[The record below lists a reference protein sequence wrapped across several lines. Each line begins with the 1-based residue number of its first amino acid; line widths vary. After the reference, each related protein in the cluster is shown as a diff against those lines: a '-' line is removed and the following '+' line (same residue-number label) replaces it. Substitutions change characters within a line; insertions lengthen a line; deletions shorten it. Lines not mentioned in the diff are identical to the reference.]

1 MIGLVP
7 RAFGADPVQWRAL
20 VQTSLRSDIRHL
32 RGIVGRSATAGISSV
47 AGALFSQLLYG
58 GLCAL
63 FIVTMPDVFLSSTVY
78 IVLLASTLG
87 LALLVDFTGI
97 VLSPDDHAILA
108 HRPVDGRT
116 FFAARLTSVVVY
128 MWLLTAPFA
137 VLPTIAYLTRW
148 SGGSVAAA
156 LASLAAA
163 FATATLV
170 PLVAIVLFVS
180 LMTLIPP
187 DRLQRGLGYL
197 QFTLSFLFVGGFFL
211 YSRSLR
217 QLGQLQIS
225 KTPLAYLN
233 PATWLVAWVELADGR
248 GTSLDA
254 VVAALPIV
262 AGAILI
268 VVARGHLSLAYA
280 EQLGA
285 RVTERRTAGRGH
297 LPLQTLIAGPAHHAV
312 SMLARA
318 QFRVDQKF
326 RLGVLGILPLTVIY
340 LLAGF
345 ADTDGTTVLGREP
358 VLVYYAVLFFPAML
372 RQFLVHSEAWRAS
385 WIFHAAPMPFEEL
398 VVGLKNTVVA
408 RFLVPYLVVVLML
421 LQWFVPRPWLELV
434 VHGIVLGLLS
444 HAVLVLDLWLNPA
457 LPFSQPT
464 RQGARSFALLLLML
478 PVVGVITTMPLWQP
492 YVYASTA
499 RMFAALGVLVVVNVL
514 LHEAL
519 LTRVAR
525 VGRQWQ
531 YVG

>member
-1 MIGLVP
+1 MIGVIP

-20 VQTSLRSDIRHL
+20 VHASLLSDVRHL
-32 RGIVGRSATAGISSV
+32 RGIVGRSSTAGASSV
-47 AGALFSQLLYG
+47 VGALVSQLIYG

-63 FIVTMPDVFLSSTVY
+63 FIVTMPDVFLSSSVY

-116 FFAARLTSVVVY
+116 FFAARLTSVVIY
-128 MWLLTAPFA
+128 MWLLTAPFS
-137 VLPTIAYLTRW
+137 VLPTIGYLTRD
-148 SGGSVAAA
+148 GGSVAAA

-180 LMTLIPP
+180 LMAFIPP

-197 QFTLSFLFVGGFFL
+197 QFTLSFLFIGGFFL

-233 PATWLVAWVELADGR
+233 PATWLVAWIELTDGR
-248 GTSLDA
+248 GTTMDA
-254 VVAALPIV
+254 LVAGLPIV
-262 AGAILI
+262 AGALL
-268 VVARGHLSLAYA
+268 VVAARGHLSLAYA

-285 RVTERRTAGRGH
+285 RVAERRAATHGH

-345 ADTDGTTVLGREP
+345 ADTRGATVLEREP

-385 WIFHAAPMPFEEL
+385 WIFYAAPMAFEEL

-408 RFLVPYLVVVLML
+408 RFLLPYLVVVLLL

-444 HAVLVLDLWLNPA
+444 HAVLMLDLWLNPA
-457 LPFSQPT
+457 LPFSQPA
-464 RQGARSFALLLLML
+464 RQGARSFALLFLML
-478 PVVGVITTMPLWQP
+478 PVVGVITTMPFWQP

-525 VGRQWQ
+525 VGRQWR
-531 YVG
+531 YAG

>member
-1 MIGLVP
+1 MIGLIP

-20 VQTSLRSDIRHL
+20 VQASLRSDVRHL
-32 RGIVGRSATAGISSV
+32 RGIVGRSSTSGVTSV
-47 AGALFSQLLYG
+47 AGALFSQLIYG

-137 VLPTIAYLTRW
+137 VLPTLAYATR
-148 SGGSVAAA
+148 SNGSIAAA
-156 LASLAAA
+156 IASLAAA
-163 FATATLV
+163 FTTATLV
-170 PLVAIVLFVS
+170 PVVAIVLFVS
-180 LMTLIPP
+180 LMALIPP

-217 QLGQLQIS
+217 QLGQLQIT

-233 PATWLVAWVELADGR
+233 PATWLVAWIELADGR
-248 GTSLDA
+248 GTGLDA
-254 VVAALPIV
+254 MAAVLPVV
-262 AGAILI
+262 AGAVLIL
-268 VVARGHLSLAYA
+268 VARGRLSLAYA

-285 RVTERRTAGRGH
+285 RVTERRTAGQGH

-385 WIFHAAPMPFEEL
+385 WIFHAAPMPFDEL

-408 RFLVPYLVVVLML
+408 RFLIPYLAVVLLL
-421 LQWFVPRPWLELV
+421 LQWFVPRPWLELA
-434 VHGIVLGLLS
+434 VHGLVLGLLS

-478 PVVGVITTMPLWQP
+478 PVVGVITSMPLWQP
-492 YVYASTA
+492 YVYASTP
-499 RMFAALGVLVVVNVL
+499 RMFAALGLLVVVNVL

-525 VGRQWQ
+525 VGRQWR
-531 YVG
+531 YAG

>member
-1 MIGLVP
+1 MIGAIP

-20 VQTSLRSDIRHL
+20 VHVSLLSDVRHL
-32 RGIVGRSATAGISSV
+32 RGLGSHMGRAAVSSLVGAFLAQFV
-47 AGALFSQLLYG
+47 YG

-63 FIVTMPDVFLSSTVY
+63 FIVTMPDLFLSSTLY
-78 IVLLASTLG
+78 IVLLGSTLG

-108 HRPVDGRT
+108 HRPVSART
-116 FFAARLTSVVVY
+116 FFAARLTSVVAY
-128 MWLLTAPFA
+128 MWMLATPFA
-137 VLPTIAYLTRW
+137 ALPTIAYLVKW
-148 SGGSVAAA
+148 SGGSVATA

-163 FATATLV
+163 FATATLM
-170 PLVAIVLFVS
+170 PLIAIVLFVS
-180 LMTLIPP
+180 LMRLIPP

-197 QFTLSFLFVGGFFL
+197 QFSLSFLFVGGFIL

-217 QLGQLQIS
+217 HLGEVQIS
-225 KTPLAYLN
+225 KTALAYLN
-233 PATWLVAWVELADGR
+233 PASWLVAWIELADGR

-254 VVAALPIV
+254 AVAVLPVVAAV
-262 AGAILI
+262 ALVRI
-268 VVARGHLSLAYA
+268 ARGRLSLAYA

-285 RVTERRTAGRGH
+285 RTVEREPTRRGR
-297 LPLQTLIAGPAHHAV
+297 LSLQTMIAGPAHHAV

-345 ADTDGTTVLGREP
+345 ADFRGQYILQDEP

-372 RQFLVHSEAWRAS
+372 RQFLVHSESWRAS
-385 WIFHAAPMPFEEL
+385 WIFHVAPMPFEEL
-398 VVGLKNTVVA
+398 VVGLKNTVVT
-408 RFLVPYLVVVLML
+408 RFLVPYLIVVLVL
-421 LQWFVPRPWLELV
+421 LQWQVPRPWVQLL

-444 HAVLVLDLWLNPA
+444 HAVLVLDLWLNPS

-464 RQGARSFALLLLML
+464 RQSVRSFALLVLML

-492 YVYASTA
+492 YVYATTA
-499 RMFAALGVLVVVNVL
+499 RAFAALGVLVVCNVL

-519 LTRVAR
+519 LTRVSR
-525 VGRQWQ
+525 VGRQWR